1 VKWSDLGFFIAI
13 ATDGFIAYS
22 SDGFNWID
30 SVLTGGLR
38 GGCWSKELGIF
49 VVVGLDIIYTSS
61 LKNRKPTNENIFN
74 NEFNSI
80 DENGTWTF
88 NALNTNS
95 ILLNGS
101 SVSTLIGDKQD
112 KLQAGTN
119 ISIDALTGDISCD
132 LSAGTNISIDAS
144 TKAISCDL
152 TAGTNISID
161 ATTKAISCDLS
172 AGTNISI
179 DASTKAI
186 SCDLSAGTNISIDAT
201 TKAISCDLIAGENV
215 DITDGVISSTGGG
228 TTIDNTTDL
237 TVNSLTTVSTISVG
251 GNVGSAY
258 DTTTGIFT
266 APIAGAY
273 FFTASF
279 YTMNNVAHEVHFK
292 KNGTIYVDVMRIGV
306 STFGVSKIMEYVKF
320 IWQLETQ

>member
-1 VKWSDLGFFIAI
+1 MEWSELGFFIAT
-13 ATDGFIAYS
+13 AKDGYIIYS
-22 SDGFNWID
+22 TDGFNWID
-30 SVLTGGLR
+30 SVLTGSLY

-49 VVVGLDIIYTSS
+49 VIVGDDIIYTSS

-80 DENGTWTF
+80 DEDGTWSF
-88 NALNTNS
+88 NSLNTNS

-119 ISIDALTGDISCD
+119 ISIDAITSE
-132 LSAGTNISIDAS
+132 
-144 TKAISCDL
+144 ISCDL
-152 TAGTNISID
+152 TAGENI
-161 ATTKAISCDLS
+161 
-172 AGTNISI
+172 
-179 DASTKAI
+179 
-186 SCDLSAGTNISIDAT
+186 
-201 TKAISCDLIAGENV
+201 

-251 GNVGSAY
+251 GNASITGNLTTPNRVRYSAYRSDTYLYNAPPSDVVYNIATYNVGSAY

-279 YTMNNVAHEVHFK
+279 YSVDKAAHEVHLK
-292 KNGTIYVDVMRIGV
+292 KNGTIYVDVIRIGV
-306 STFGVSKIMEYVKF
+306 TTFGVSKNNGVCQVYLAIGDTMKLEHTQGS
-320 IWQLETQ
+320 IQLIGSTAAINVFTGYLIG

>member
-1 VKWSDLGFFIAI
+1 M
-13 ATDGFIAYS
+13 
-22 SDGFNWID
+22 
-30 SVLTGGLR
+30 VL
-38 GGCWSKELGIF
+38 
-49 VVVGLDIIYTSS
+49 
-61 LKNRKPTNENIFN
+61 
-74 NEFNSI
+74 
-80 DENGTWTF
+80 
-88 NALNTNS
+88 
-95 ILLNGS
+95 
-101 SVSTLIGDKQD
+101 
-112 KLQAGTN
+112 TN
-119 ISIDALTGDISCD
+119 ISIDAT
-132 LSAGTNISIDAS
+132 

-152 TAGTNISID
+152 SAGTNISID

-279 YTMNNVAHEVHFK
+279 YTINNTFHEVHFK
-292 KNGTIYVDVMRIGV
+292 KNDTVLVDVMRIGIT
-306 STFGVSKIMEYVKF
+306 TFGVSKNNGVCQVYLAIGDTLKLQHTQGS
-320 IWQLETQ
+320 IQLIGSTSPINVFTGFLIG